1 MAPGDSSGG
10 FFLWIFSTIFV
21 AVPWYTGN
29 MAKIAGGRVPRKRK
43 RLFLSRSVPVILSLA
58 LQAGFIVFAVTALQ
72 KSFFA
77 FYLVTIVVTVAVT
90 LWILS
95 SRDNPAYKLA
105 WMVPILI
112 FPVFGAL
119 FYLFWGTDRL
129 ARKMRR
135 TLDAMT
141 EHICAA
147 LPELQLPA
155 PGDGS
160 VMDPSLDALAR
171 HQGHYLHQYAFSPLW
186 ANTRTEYLP
195 TGEVKFRRLLE
206 ELEKAEN
213 YIFMEYYIIEPG
225 EMWNTVLEVL
235 ERKAASG
242 VDVRVIYDDY
252 GCMKTL
258 PAKYS
263 RKLGKRG
270 IKCAVFN
277 PIRPVLSAYINS
289 RDHRKIT
296 VIDGRAAF
304 TGGIN
309 IADEYI
315 NRVDKYG
322 HWKDVAIFL
331 EGDAAWSF
339 TVMFLGMWEY
349 LRGEKGDFLQ
359 YRPPSLPEIPD
370 ASGFVQPF
378 ADRPMDGESV
388 GENVYLSLIH
398 RAERFLYITT
408 PYLIIDNE
416 LTIALSLA
424 AKGGTDV
431 RIITPHRGDNFFVH
445 AATRAYYRQLIECGV
460 KIYEYT
466 PGFIHSKC
474 FVADDRYAVVGT
486 INMDFRSLYLHFE
499 CGVWLY
505 ETQTIAVIKRD
516 FLNTLMACEEITEEV
531 VEKMPV
537 FQKFLGRI
545 MRIFSPL
552 L

>member
-1 MAPGDSSGG
+1 M
-10 FFLWIFSTIFV
+10 T
-21 AVPWYTGN
+21 
-29 MAKIAGGRVPRKRK
+29 KIAGGRVPRKRK
-43 RLFLSRSVPVILSLA
+43 RLFFYRLVPVLLA
-58 LQAGFIVFAVTALQ
+58 LTLQMSFIGFAVTALQ

-77 FYLVTIVVTVAVT
+77 FYLVTIAVTITVT

-105 WMVPILI
+105 WMVLILV

-141 EHICAA
+141 EHIFDA
-147 LPELQLPA
+147 LPELLLPA

-160 VMDPSLDALAR
+160 VMDASLDGLAR
-171 HQGHYLHQYAFSPLW
+171 HQGRYLHRYAFSPLW
-186 ANTRTEYLP
+186 ANTRTEFLP
-195 TGEVKFRRLLE
+195 TGEAKFRRLLE

-225 EMWNTVLEVL
+225 EMWAAVLSVL
-235 ERKAASG
+235 ARKAASG

-258 PAKYS
+258 PAGYP
-263 RKLGKRG
+263 RKLGKKG

-277 PIRPVLSAYINS
+277 PIRPVFSAYINS

-296 VIDGRAAF
+296 VIDGRVAF

-349 LRGEKGDFLQ
+349 LKGEKGDFLQ
-359 YRPPSLPEIPD
+359 YRPPSILAIPG

-388 GENVYLSLIH
+388 GESVYLSMIH
-398 RAERFLYITT
+398 QADEYLYITT

-445 AATRAYYRQLIECGV
+445 SATRAYYSQLLECGV

-474 FVADDRYAVVGT
+474 FVADDRYAIVGT

-499 CGVWLY
+499 CGVWLFD
-505 ETQTIAVIKRD
+505 TATVADIKKD
-516 FLNTLMACEEITEEV
+516 FLHTLNSCGEITV
-531 VEKMPV
+531 DIVSKMPV
-537 FQKFLGRI
+537 IQKFVGRI
-545 MRIFSPL
+545 MRILSPL